1 MKHHQYLIVGGGL
14 AADAAIRGIRSSEPG
29 ADIALIGAEP
39 YRPYDRPPLSKG
51 LWKGKHLLS
60 IWRKTDYTDVAFYVG
75 RSVIDV
81 DPRRKRVVD
90 HAGDVFAYQKLLLA
104 TGGEPRRLRLSG
116 PVIYLRTLD
125 DYRLLHQRAV
135 SGAQIIVIGSG
146 FIGCEIAAALSSVG
160 ATVTMIT
167 SERSIGAK
175 HYPPG
180 LSQFLLEYYRSRG
193 VRIIPDDSVR
203 DVISQ
208 GETASVATIRGKVLR
223 ANALV
228 AGIGITPNVGLAT
241 SAGLAVGNGIVVD
254 DFLRTSDPDIFA
266 AGDVANFFST
276 TLNKRIRVEH
286 EDNAETMGYTAG
298 VNMTNQLQP
307 YAHLSYFYS
316 DMFDLGYEAVG
327 ELHTDHNV
335 IEDWAEPY
343 RKGVVYYLSGS
354 EIRGVLLWN
363 VWGKVADATRLIG
376 TTVTGRPKCLSGAI
390 SAA

>member
-1 MKHHQYLIVGGGL
+1 MKHHQYLMVGGGL

-29 ADIALIGAEP
+29 ADIAVIGAEP
-39 YRPYDRPPLSKG
+39 YRPYNRPPLSKS
-51 LWKGKHLLS
+51 LWKGKRLLS
-60 IWRKTDYTDVAFYVG
+60 IWRKTDYTDVAFYLG

-81 DPRRKRVVD
+81 DHRHKRVVD
-90 HAGDVFAYQKLLLA
+90 HTGDVFSYQKLLLA

-125 DYRLLHQRAV
+125 DYRLLRQRAV
-135 SGAQIIVIGSG
+135 SEAQIVVIGSG
-146 FIGCEIAAALSSVG
+146 FIGCEIAAALASVG

-167 SERSIGAK
+167 PEHSIGAK
-175 HYPPG
+175 HYPAG
-180 LSQFLLEYYRSRG
+180 LSQYLLEYYRSHG
-193 VRIIPDDSVR
+193 VRIISDDTVR

-208 GETASVATIRGKVLR
+208 GETASVATTRGKVLR
-223 ANALV
+223 ANAIV
-228 AGIGITPNVGLAT
+228 AGIGLTPNIGLAT
-241 SAGLAVGNGIVVD
+241 SASLAVGNGIVVD

-276 TLNKRIRVEH
+276 TLNKRIRLEH
-286 EDNAETMGYTAG
+286 ENNAEAMGYAAG
-298 VNMTNQLQP
+298 VNMTGKLQP

-327 ELHTDHNV
+327 ELRTDHNV